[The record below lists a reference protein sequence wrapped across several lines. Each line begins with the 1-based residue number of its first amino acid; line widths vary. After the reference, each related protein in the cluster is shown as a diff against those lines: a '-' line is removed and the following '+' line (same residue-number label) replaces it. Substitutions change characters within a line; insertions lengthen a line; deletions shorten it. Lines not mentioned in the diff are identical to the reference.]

1 MPRPSKICWYTLY
14 ECTYLESRHTF
25 HAKLIYWSLCRIRR
39 SPISVT
45 TFDNCFIYDLEIG
58 NLCEF
63 SCLFGAPL
71 LSLLKLCCFYYT
83 FKDCNW
89 SKASWSNLF
98 ELHPQKK
105 SWCIVCDRSH
115 CTNRDMIHCSCV
127 LFTKN
132 CVQFLALKRRFIMYH
147 MTAAECSKAYVSQCI
162 ICFFFLTQK
171 NHVER
176 RKKSDRYLPCH
187 IFGAKIQ
194 TFWLM

>member
-1 MPRPSKICWYTLY
+1 MSGNFFGIIGNLPYPKFVRNDRSRP
-14 ECTYLESRHTF
+14 TF
-25 HAKLIYWSLCRIRR
+25 HTKLIYWLICRIQI

-45 TFDNCFIYDLEIG
+45 TFDNCFVYNLEIG

-105 SWCIVCDRSH
+105 SCLRQKSLYKQTWFIVLLLKTAYNFLSFEKEIYHVSH
-115 CTNRDMIHCSCV
+115 DCCT
-127 LFTKN
+127 
-132 CVQFLALKRRFIMYH
+132 VQ
-147 MTAAECSKAYVSQCI
+147 
-162 ICFFFLTQK
+162 
-171 NHVER
+171 
-176 RKKSDRYLPCH
+176 
-187 IFGAKIQ
+187 
-194 TFWLM
+194 